1 MQEYWND
8 VQVIDMIRFVTRNPE
23 YCLNI
28 NDGDFHIDRQ
38 SSEYVASRRVN

>member
-8 VQVIDMIRFVTRNPE
+8 VPVIEMIKFVTRNPE

-38 SSEYVASRRVN
+38 ESNYIHERMI